1 VIHINLLGVERPK
14 SRKAAA
20 FDRARQLTLACSLI
34 LAATG
39 ADIGWWYWSMAQ
51 TAAGLDADI
60 AEAQRESARLQTVL
74 AEVERFE
81 ARRAQLQERVAL
93 IEELRGGQS
102 VPVQLLD
109 HVSRSL
115 PDMLWLTSFEQV
127 GAAVTIQGRTTTLI
141 GLSDFVGN
149 LGATTLLLKPIEI
162 VDSQVQTAK
171 DAGAQSS
178 ADLIRFTV
186 KAQLA
191 PSARSKEPGGR
202 GGAAAKRGADRGRAQ
217 GAGA

>member
-1 VIHINLLGVERPK
+1 MIHINLLGVERPK

-20 FDRARQLTLACSLI
+20 FDRARQLTLASSLI

-39 ADIGWWYWSMAQ
+39 AGIGWWYWSIAQ
-51 TAAGLDADI
+51 TSAQLDADI
-60 AEAQRESARLQTVL
+60 EEAQRESTRLRAVL

-81 ARRAQLQERVAL
+81 TRRAQLQERVAL
-93 IEELRGGQS
+93 IEQLRGGQS

-127 GAAVTIQGRTTTLI
+127 GEAVTIQGLSTSLI

-149 LGATTLLLKPIEI
+149 LAGTPLLLKPIEI
-162 VDSQVQTAK
+162 VDSQVEPAK
-171 DAGAQSS
+171 DPGAQPS
-178 ADLIRFTV
+178 AELIRFTV

-191 PSARSKEPGGR
+191 PSGQPRAPAGR
-202 GGAAAKRGADRGRAQ
+202 GGAGAKGAAGRGRAQ